1 MFRRAFAIG
10 GGLVLVVAAA
20 LLVRGCLDARQERA
34 FEDYVQETSSV
45 VSESTQEGES
55 LFELL
60 EDPGDLTAVEVQN
73 SVNGLSVDAERLVE
87 RAEAA
92 EAPDELSSAHD
103 AIVQMLDLRRGGLEQ
118 VSEELPTA
126 LGDEEREEAI
136 DAIAFDMQTFL
147 ASDVVYSSQAVP
159 VIEDTLVQQGLPAE
173 IEELPEGDFFPDI
186 EWLQADRVEK
196 AIDEV
201 PASEGDAGEDGAAT
215 GEGEVSGEGAATGED
230 QVTEDAAPI
239 GEGEVSGEAPP

>member
-1 MFRRAFAIG
+1 MLRRTFAIG
-10 GGLVLVVAAA
+10 ASLVLLIAAA

-34 FEDYVQETSSV
+34 FEDYVQETSSL
-45 VSESTQEGES
+45 VSESDQEGEA

-60 EDPGDLTAVEVQN
+60 QDPGDLTAVEVQN

-92 EAPDELSSAHD
+92 EPPDELSGAHD
-103 AIVQMLDLRRGGLEQ
+103 VIVQMLDLRRSGLEH

-159 VIEDTLVQQGLPAE
+159 VIEEALVQQGLAE
-173 IEELPEGDFFPDI
+173 QIAELPEGEFLPSI
-186 EWLQADRVEK
+186 EWLQPERVEE
-196 AIDEV
+196 AIDEI
-201 PASEGDAGEDGAAT
+201 PTSEGDAT
-215 GEGEVSGEGAATGED
+215 GEGAADEE
-230 QVTEDAAPI
+230 VAP
-239 GEGEVSGEAPP
+239 